1 MYTIDNAVYV
11 LPWREVIAMFENNDF
26 DLCDFDLDLQIKSN
40 INIEESG
47 ISSQSLCTPGCGN
60 TGTGNSFCC

>member
-1 MYTIDNAVYV
+1 MLYMSYHG
-11 LPWREVIAMFENNDF
+11 REVIAMFENNDF
-26 DLCDFDLDLQIKSN
+26 DLGDFDLDLQIKSN

-60 TGTGNSFCC
+60 TGTGNSYCC